1 VRVTPCRSDG
11 GIARYSVDSVEYFP
25 KDTMPGDRIHGPATT
40 PQLRLLTCGGPF
52 DEGTLSYQ
60 DNVVVFA
67 SAR

>member
-1 VRVTPCRSDG
+1 MPSD
-11 GIARYSVDSVEYFP
+11 RNY
-25 KDTMPGDRIHGPATT
+25 GPSTT